1 VDVHPLGVS
10 QQWRIELV
18 GQLDGKTAVVTGG
31 TSGIGLAT
39 VARFASEGA
48 RVFVTGR
55 RKDALDTAVATVGGN
70 VTGIQGDVSKLADLD
85 RLYAAVAERSDGIDV
100 VFANAG
106 GGEFATL
113 EQVTEQHFDETFG
126 NNVKGVLF
134 TVQKALPLLN
144 DGASIILA
152 GSTAASVG
160 NEAFG
165 VYGASKATIRSFGRT
180 WAKELR
186 GRSIRVNTISPG
198 TIDTP
203 GIDGLAAD
211 QEKADELKA
220 FLLSEI
226 PLGRLGRP
234 EDVAAAALFLA
245 SDQSTFITGIELF
258 VDGGTNQ
265 V

>member
-1 VDVHPLGVS
+1 
-10 QQWRIELV
+10 V

-113 EQVTEQHFDETFG
+113 DRSPS
-126 NNVKGVLF
+126 N
-134 TVQKALPLLN
+134 
-144 DGASIILA
+144 I
-152 GSTAASVG
+152 STRPSATM
-160 NEAFG
+160 
-165 VYGASKATIRSFGRT
+165 SKACCSRCR
-180 WAKELR
+180 KR
-186 GRSIRVNTISPG
+186 CRC
-198 TIDTP
+198 
-203 GIDGLAAD
+203 
-211 QEKADELKA
+211 
-220 FLLSEI
+220 
-226 PLGRLGRP
+226 
-234 EDVAAAALFLA
+234 
-245 SDQSTFITGIELF
+245 
-258 VDGGTNQ
+258 
-265 V
+265 